1 MKYFGYGY
9 VKSEDQLIPFIPV
22 CFWSFRIMVGL
33 GCLFIVFFAL
43 VLLITWQDKLK
54 GIGRLWK
61 NRPLSEHKY
70 LHMAAICM
78 VPLAYIASEAGWI
91 VAEMGRQPWAIQD
104 MMPTWAAVSDISS
117 GSVALTF
124 FLFLALFTTMLAVEI
139 SIMLREIKKGPEIQ

>member
-1 MKYFGYGY
+1 
-9 VKSEDQLIPFIPV
+9 
-22 CFWSFRIMVGL
+22 
-33 GCLFIVFFAL
+33 
-43 VLLITWQDKLK
+43 
-54 GIGRLWK
+54 
-61 NRPLSEHKY
+61 
-70 LHMAAICM
+70 MAAICM